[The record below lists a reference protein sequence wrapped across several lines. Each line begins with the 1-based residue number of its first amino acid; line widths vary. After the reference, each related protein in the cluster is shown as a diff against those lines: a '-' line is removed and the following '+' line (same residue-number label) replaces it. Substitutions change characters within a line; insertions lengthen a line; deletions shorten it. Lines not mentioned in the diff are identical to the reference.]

1 MLSISAGSDPGYL
14 TKTVGAGAEHYYL
27 RSIELQGEPPGY
39 WTGDGIADLG
49 LTGEVA
55 NDVFEDLYSHFVDP
69 RKRDEMYARL
79 AAIPHPE
86 GSEEYAQA
94 ERQIRKEAR
103 LGDAPRNYEK
113 AYEKRLERNL
123 AAAQART
130 PGGVLSPEQVKAIEI
145 STRKE
150 SPSAKLYYDLTFSAP
165 KSWSVAHAALQV
177 KAAEARDAG
186 ELATAERFNRQ
197 ADQLWDAWKTG
208 VQAGLEHMQDEAG
221 YTRKGHHGASKD
233 GRTSGEYV
241 KADKFIVAAFAQHT
255 SRQDDPQLH
264 VHAAVLNK
272 VRCVDVDPVT
282 GREREVWRA
291 LDGTGLFRH
300 KQAAGHIAE
309 RVAEQKLER
318 VLGWRVQMRPD
329 GKAREIVGVDQ
340 DLRDAFSSRRTA
352 ITDEVRD
359 VARAYEEKYGVAPSA
374 YTLAR
379 ISEDVSLRQRA
390 AKKHDAVTREQ
401 LLARWEESSKARF
414 RASLADVPE
423 RIADESALHDLHR
436 PAKAFNPEI
445 IQRRAVAAVQEAKP
459 SWTRPD
465 LLVELNRQLPDTLG
479 ALERQEV
486 RDLLNELAD
495 GVLSPTA
502 DNGVVRT
509 KAPALVEVPT
519 ELQRTDG
526 TFKYE
531 PNPATFDRYATE
543 AALRTEGRLA
553 DFAGR
558 RGAPTVPRELVE
570 AVIKRR
576 GLTGRQAEFVRAAAT
591 SGRRVDLLVGPAGA
605 GKSYTLAALTEVWEA
620 HDGRRVIGLASGQ
633 RAAEVLRDEGVEN
646 VANIEMML
654 IANRS
659 IAEGRPVA
667 NAEKYRIPPGAL
679 VIVDEAGMTAN
690 SDMDQVR
697 ALIEAAGAKCVP
709 AGDHHQLTAVGA
721 GGIFA
726 QWVEDAPGVHVL
738 DEVRRFRDTHPV
750 TGEKTPRQWEADAS
764 LRLREGDG
772 EALTPYELHGRFRG
786 GSAEEMTERAY
797 QAWLT
802 DHLAGR
808 KPLLIAQDNE
818 QVAELSARVRADL
831 VRAGKVSEEGVVL
844 RTGREDHGIE
854 TRAGV
859 GDLIQL
865 RRNNR
870 EIQAENGTF
879 AVNRTVAKVTGI
891 SDDGALMVRLEDGA
905 RMHLPASYVKEHV
918 ELAYAATVHGAQGR
932 TVGIC
937 HSLVDESTNREALY
951 VMLTRGEGANYG
963 YVITH
968 RDGDG
973 LKGEEVPH
981 HLAVLDSTLRRSG
994 LEPTATKTIEAELDR
1009 REDLA
1014 VLEPVWSGVKEQDA
1028 EQRFGTALLQA
1039 LGTADYERAASS
1051 EAFGSLMRLAR
1062 HVEEQG
1068 FDAEELLVSTALS
1081 RELESADDVA
1091 KVLHDRLT
1099 KAHGRAE
1106 RAQVKAEEAAQRA
1119 AADEQRRRV
1128 ITALSGQYVGERLA
1142 DELLVVEAELV
1153 EEDLPYAGYGA
1164 AAPHEEDIVEAELLD
1179 DEEPPALASEPS
1191 TGLAV
1196 WEEVVVAELVE
1207 EDLPY
1212 AGYGAA
1218 ARRQEDIVEAE
1229 LLDDEESPEDVLAP
1243 VELADVAAR
1252 PDFSDLLAQ
1261 NEAYLMACGELH
1273 ADQALAVAQRQTEER
1288 EARWEAMDS
1297 YTARTPELDGEVGRF
1312 LQEWAVEMDERTER
1326 LGQRVAEERP
1336 AWAVDRLGP
1345 VPEDPM
1351 ERADWERRAGRV
1363 ERYREAHGYDHDTNP
1378 IGQAPPQG
1386 AVEARADWER
1396 ARRALGVDDREADI
1410 TRASDET
1417 LRQMV
1422 ERAEREEAW
1431 APPYVADAMQKAFTA
1446 ERDFEDQAVQ
1456 LELRAQEQA
1465 DKEVAEHQERVTEA
1479 VYKVQKATGS
1489 NAHRQALAQAMA
1501 LQQVPTLQA
1510 EIDPSELV
1518 EGTLDRAR
1526 TSRGIAETM
1535 GGRARGF
1542 QEVQE
1547 TRERWAE
1554 ETQTVRDEAQL
1565 ARTELERRS
1574 PVEAEV
1580 GEPDDSTAP
1589 VSSTS
1594 ARSVEQQLDEALDQ
1608 ARAAREILQR
1618 RAQERQK
1625 EFERQQPEA
1634 EDLERE
1640 RRDTGLGG
1648 YGTDHERLDQ
1658 EMARF
1663 EREATPSP
1671 TAPEPEPVAVR
1682 APEPP
1687 TPPAPEI
1694 DLDVDM

>member
-39 WTGDGIADLG
+39 WTGDGIASLG
-49 LTGEVA
+49 LSGEVA
-55 NDVFEDLYSHFVDP
+55 NEVFEDLYSDFIDP
-69 RKRDEMYARL
+69 RKRDEMYVRL

-94 ERQIRKEAR
+94 EKKIRKECR

-113 AYEKRLERNL
+113 AYEKRLGKNL
-123 AAAQART
+123 AAAEARA

-150 SPSAKLYYDLTFSAP
+150 APSAKLYYDLTFSAP

-177 KAAEARDAG
+177 KAAGAREAGDLEG
-186 ELATAERFNRQ
+186 AEKFSRQ
-197 ADQLWDAWKTG
+197 ADQLWDCWKSG

-300 KQAAGHIAE
+300 KQAAGHLAE
-309 RVAEQKLER
+309 RVAEQELER

-340 DLRDAFSSRRTA
+340 DLRDSFSSRRTA
-352 ITDEVRD
+352 ITSEVAE
-359 VARAYEEKYGVAPSA
+359 VAKAFEEKYGVAPSA

-390 AKKHDAVTREQ
+390 AKKHDAVTRET
-401 LLARWEESSKARF
+401 LLQRWEASSQARF
-414 RASLADVPE
+414 RESLADVPE
-423 RIADESALHDLHR
+423 RIADESAIHDLHR
-436 PAKAFNPEI
+436 PAKEFDPEV
-445 IQRRAVAAVQEAKP
+445 IQRRAIAAVQEAKP
-459 SWTRPD
+459 TWTRPD

-479 ALERQEV
+479 GLERQQV
-486 RDLLNELAD
+486 RDLLNQLAD
-495 GVLSPTA
+495 DALSPTA
-502 DNGVVRT
+502 DNGVVLT
-509 KAPALVEVPT
+509 KAPALVEVPA

-531 PNPATFDRYATE
+531 PNPDTFDRYATE
-543 AALRTEGRLA
+543 AALGTEGRLA
-553 DFAGR
+553 EFAGK
-558 RGAPTVPRELVE
+558 RGAPTVPSELVE
-570 AVIKRR
+570 DVIQRR
-576 GLTGRQAEFVRAAAT
+576 GLKGRQADFVRAAAT
-591 SGRRVDLLVGPAGA
+591 SGRKVDLLVGPAGA
-605 GKSYTLAALTEVWEA
+605 GKSYTLAALTEVWES
-620 HDGRRVIGLASGQ
+620 HEDRKVIGLASGQ
-633 RAAEVLRDEGVEN
+633 RAAEVLRDEGVAN

-659 IAEGRPVA
+659 IAEGRPIA
-667 NAEKYRIPPGAL
+667 NAEKYRIPAGAL
-679 VIVDEAGMTAN
+679 VIVDEAGMTDN
-690 SDMDQVR
+690 TDMDQVR

-738 DEVRRFRDTHPV
+738 DEVRRFRDTDPV
-750 TGEKTPRQWEADAS
+750 TGEKKTRQWEADAS
-764 LRLREGDG
+764 LQLRKGDSD
-772 EALTPYELHGRFRG
+772 ALAAYELHGRWRG

-802 DHLAGR
+802 DHLDGR
-808 KPLLIAQDNE
+808 NPLLIAQDNA

-831 VRAGKVSEEGVVL
+831 VRAGKVREDGVVL
-844 RTGREDHGIE
+844 RTGREEHGIE
-854 TRAGV
+854 TKAGV

-870 EIQAENGTF
+870 NIKAENGSF

-891 SDDGALMVRLEDGA
+891 SDNGALMVKLEDGSQ
-905 RMHLPASYVKEHV
+905 MHLPATYVKEHV

-932 TVGIC
+932 TVGVC
-937 HSLVDESTNREALY
+937 HSLVDPNSTNREALY
-951 VMLTRGEGANYG
+951 VMLTRGEGANFG

-973 LKGEEVPH
+973 LKEEEIPH
-981 HLAVLDSTLRRSG
+981 HLAVLDSTLQRSG
-994 LEPTATKTIEAELDR
+994 LELTATKTIEAELER
-1009 REDLA
+1009 REHLA

-1028 EQRFGTALLQA
+1028 ETRYGQALLQA
-1039 LGTADYERAASS
+1039 IGGEDYHRAASS

-1068 FDAEELLVSTALS
+1068 FDAENLLIRTARS
-1081 RELESADDVA
+1081 RELETADDVA
-1091 KVLHDRLT
+1091 KVLHDRLN
-1099 KAHGRAE
+1099 KAYNLAE
-1106 RAQVKAEEAAQRA
+1106 RDQVRAEEAEQRA
-1119 AADEQRRRV
+1119 ALAEQEHKV
-1128 ITALSGQYVGERLA
+1128 EDAIEAGQAPVDMAELQRLA
-1142 DELLVVEAELV
+1142 EAAQQGDPHAELMKQTLAVQAGVETLQAGMDPEAVERQETELAAALRAAEEMADANVEQLVGVPDPVEAEANPHF
-1153 EEDLPYAGYGA
+1153 EDLMRQNDAFQG
-1164 AAPHEEDIVEAELLD
+1164 VE
-1179 DEEPPALASEPS
+1179 
-1191 TGLAV
+1191 V
-1196 WEEVVVAELVE
+1196 
-1207 EDLPY
+1207 
-1212 AGYGAA
+1212 
-1218 ARRQEDIVEAE
+1218 
-1229 LLDDEESPEDVLAP
+1229 
-1243 VELADVAAR
+1243 
-1252 PDFSDLLAQ
+1252 
-1261 NEAYLMACGELH
+1261 LH
-1273 ADQALAVAQRQTEER
+1273 AGQDREVARHQAAER

-1297 YTARTPELDGEVGRF
+1297 YTARTPDLHGDRGRF

-1326 LGQRVAEERP
+1326 LGQRVAERQP

-1345 VPEDPM
+1345 VPADPT

-1363 ERYREAHGYDHDTNP
+1363 ERYREAHGYDHEGNA

-1396 ARRALGVDDREADI
+1396 ARRALGVDEKEADVA
-1410 TRASDET
+1410 RASDET
-1417 LRQMV
+1417 LRQMI
-1422 ERAEREEAW
+1422 ERAEREDEW
-1431 APPYVADAMQKAFTA
+1431 APPYVADEMQRSYVAA
-1446 ERDFEDQAVQ
+1446 RDFQDQAVQ
-1456 LELRAQEQA
+1456 MELRAQEQA
-1465 DKEVAEHQERVTEA
+1465 DKEAAEHEERVTQAMYE
-1479 VYKVQKATGS
+1479 VQTATGY
-1489 NAHRQALAQAMA
+1489 NEHQQALAQSMA

-1510 EIDPSELV
+1510 EIDPSDLV
-1518 EGTLDRAR
+1518 KETIDRAR
-1526 TSRGIAETM
+1526 TSRDIAETM
-1535 GGRARGF
+1535 GDRASRY
-1542 QEVQE
+1542 QEVQQA
-1547 TRERWAE
+1547 REAWVE
-1554 ETQTVRDEAQL
+1554 ETQTVRDEADL
-1565 ARTELERRS
+1565 ARTELERRA
-1574 PVEAEV
+1574 PEQPEIEEPEA
-1580 GEPDDSTAP
+1580 PAAP
-1589 VSSTS
+1589 AAPTQ
-1594 ARSVEQQLDEALDQ
+1594 SVEEQLMEAMEQ
-1608 ARAAREILQR
+1608 ARLAQEILQQ
-1618 RAQERQK
+1618 RAQERAQEAERQK
-1625 EFERQQPEA
+1625 EAERQQPQTE
-1634 EDLERE
+1634 ELERE

-1648 YGTDHERLDQ
+1648 YGTDYERLGHELAQAEHD
-1658 EMARF
+1658 A
-1663 EREATPSP
+1663 REAALELEPVKP
-1671 TAPEPEPVAVR
+1671 APESPA
-1682 APEPP
+1682 PP
-1687 TPPAPEI
+1687 TPEI

>member
-55 NDVFEDLYSHFVDP
+55 NDVFEDLYSDFIDP

-94 ERQIRKEAR
+94 EKKIRKECR

-113 AYEKRLERNL
+113 AYEKRLEKNL
-123 AAAQART
+123 AAAEARA

-145 STRKE
+145 NTRKE
-150 SPSAKLYYDLTFSAP
+150 APSAKLYYDLTFSAP

-186 ELATAERFNRQ
+186 DLESAEKFSRQ
-197 ADQLWDAWKTG
+197 ADQLWDCWKAG

-282 GREREVWRA
+282 GQEREVWRA

-300 KQAAGHIAE
+300 KQAAGHLAE
-309 RVAEQKLER
+309 RVAEQELER

-340 DLRDAFSSRRTA
+340 DLRDSFSSRRTA
-352 ITDEVRD
+352 ITAEVAE
-359 VARAYEEKYGVAPSA
+359 VAKAFEEKYGVAPSA

-379 ISEDVSLRQRA
+379 ISEDVSLKQRA

-401 LLARWEESSKARF
+401 LLARWEESSKSRF
-414 RASLADVPE
+414 RESLADVPE
-423 RIADESALHDLHR
+423 RIADESAIHDLHR
-436 PAKAFNPEI
+436 PAKEFDPEV
-445 IQRRAVAAVQEAKP
+445 IQRRAIAAVQEAKP
-459 SWTRPD
+459 TWTRPD

-479 ALERQEV
+479 GLERQQV
-486 RDLLNELAD
+486 RDLLNQLAD
-495 GVLSPTA
+495 DALSPTA
-502 DNGVVRT
+502 DNGVVLT
-509 KAPALVEVPT
+509 KAPALVEIPA

-531 PNPATFDRYATE
+531 PNPDTFDRYATE
-543 AALRTEGRLA
+543 EALRTEGRLA
-553 DFAGR
+553 EFAGK
-558 RGAPTVPRELVE
+558 RGAPTVPSELVE
-570 AVIKRR
+570 EVIQRR
-576 GLTGRQAEFVRAAAT
+576 GLKGRQADFVRAAAT
-591 SGRRVDLLVGPAGA
+591 SGRKVDLLVGPAGA
-605 GKSYTLAALTEVWEA
+605 GKSYTLAALTEVWES
-620 HDGRRVIGLASGQ
+620 HEGRKVIGLASGQ

-659 IAEGRPVA
+659 IAEGRPIA
-667 NAEKYRIPPGAL
+667 NAEKYRIPAGAL
-679 VIVDEAGMTAN
+679 VIVDEAGMTDNA
-690 SDMDQVR
+690 DMDQVR

-738 DEVRRFRDTHPV
+738 DEVRRFRDTDPV
-750 TGEKTPRQWEADAS
+750 TGEKTVRQWEADAS
-764 LRLREGDG
+764 LQLREGDS
-772 EALTPYELHGRFRG
+772 EALAAYELHGRWRG

-802 DHLAGR
+802 DHLDGR
-808 KPLLIAQDNE
+808 NPLLIAQDNA

-831 VRAGKVSEEGVVL
+831 VRAGKVQEDGVVL
-844 RTGREDHGIE
+844 RTGREEHGIE
-854 TRAGV
+854 TKAGV

-870 EIQAENGTF
+870 NITAENGSF
-879 AVNRTVAKVTGI
+879 AVNRTVAEVTGI
-891 SDDGALMVRLEDGA
+891 SDNGALMVKLEDGSQ
-905 RMHLPASYVKEHV
+905 MHLPAAYVKEHV

-932 TVGIC
+932 TVGVC
-937 HSLVDESTNREALY
+937 HSLVDPNSTNREALY
-951 VMLTRGEGANYG
+951 VMLTRGEVENFG

-973 LKGEEVPH
+973 LKEEEIPH
-981 HLAVLDSTLRRSG
+981 HLAVLDSTLQRSG
-994 LEPTATKTIEAELDR
+994 LELTATKTIEAELER
-1009 REDLA
+1009 REHLA

-1028 EQRFGTALLQA
+1028 EKRFGSALLQA
-1039 LGTADYERAASS
+1039 IGTEDYERCASS
-1051 EAFGSLMRLAR
+1051 EAFGSLLRLAR

-1068 FDAEELLVSTALS
+1068 FDAEDLLVRTARS
-1081 RELESADDVA
+1081 RELETADDVA
-1091 KVLHDRLT
+1091 KVLHDRLN
-1099 KAHGRAE
+1099 KAYNLAE
-1106 RAQVKAEEAAQRA
+1106 RDQVRAEEAEQRA
-1119 AADEQRRRV
+1119 ALAEQERKV
-1128 ITALSGQYVGERLA
+1128 EDAVEAGQAPVDPEELQRLA
-1142 DELLVVEAELV
+1142 EAAQQGDPHTELLRQTLATQAGVETLQVGPDPEAVERQEAELAAALRAAEEMTDADV
-1153 EEDLPYAGYGA
+1153 EQLVDAPEPVEPEVHPHFEDLMRQNDAYAQN
-1164 AAPHEEDIVEAELLD
+1164 VEVLHAGQD
-1179 DEEPPALASEPS
+1179 Q
-1191 TGLAV
+1191 
-1196 WEEVVVAELVE
+1196 EV
-1207 EDLPY
+1207 
-1212 AGYGAA
+1212 
-1218 ARRQEDIVEAE
+1218 ARRQA
-1229 LLDDEESPEDVLAP
+1229 
-1243 VELADVAAR
+1243 
-1252 PDFSDLLAQ
+1252 
-1261 NEAYLMACGELH
+1261 
-1273 ADQALAVAQRQTEER
+1273 EER

-1297 YTARTPELDGEVGRF
+1297 YTARTPDLDGDLGRF

-1326 LGQRVAEERP
+1326 LGQRVAEQQP
-1336 AWAVDRLGP
+1336 AWAIERLGP
-1345 VPEDPM
+1345 VPEDPT

-1363 ERYREAHGYDHDTNP
+1363 ERYREAHGYDHETNA

-1386 AVEARADWER
+1386 SVEARADWER
-1396 ARRALGVDDREADI
+1396 ARRALGVDEKEADI
-1410 TRASDET
+1410 ARASDET
-1417 LRQMV
+1417 LRQMI
-1422 ERAEREEAW
+1422 ERAEREEEW
-1431 APPYVADAMQKAFTA
+1431 APPYVADEMQKAFTA
-1446 ERDFEDQAVQ
+1446 ARDFKDQAVQ
-1456 LELRAQEQA
+1456 MELRAQEQA
-1465 DKEVAEHQERVTEA
+1465 EKEAAEHEERVTQAMHEA
-1479 VYKVQKATGS
+1479 QTATGY
-1489 NAHRQALAQAMA
+1489 NEHQQALAQSMA

-1510 EIDPSELV
+1510 EIDPSDLV
-1518 EGTLDRAR
+1518 KETLDRAQ
-1526 TSRGIAETM
+1526 TSRDIAETM
-1535 GGRARGF
+1535 GDRASRY
-1542 QEVQE
+1542 QEVQQV
-1547 TRERWAE
+1547 REAWVE
-1554 ETQTVRDEAQL
+1554 ETQTVRDEADL
-1565 ARTELERRS
+1565 ARTELERRA
-1574 PVEAEV
+1574 PEQPEVE
-1580 GEPDDSTAP
+1580 EPETPTAP
-1589 VSSTS
+1589 AAPAAPTQ
-1594 ARSVEQQLDEALDQ
+1594 SVEQQLLEAMEQ
-1608 ARAAREILQR
+1608 ARIAQEILQQ
-1618 RAQERQK
+1618 RAQEREQEAERQK
-1625 EFERQQPEA
+1625 EAERQQPQA
-1634 EDLERE
+1634 EEVERE

-1648 YGTDHERLDQ
+1648 YGTDYERLGQ
-1658 EMARF
+1658 ELARA
-1663 EREATPSP
+1663 ERDATPEP
-1671 TAPEPEPVAVR
+1671 AAPEPEPVAAP

-1687 TPPAPEI
+1687 APPTPEI

>member
-39 WTGDGIADLG
+39 WTGGGIADLG

-55 NDVFEDLYSHFVDP
+55 NDVFEDLFSDFIDP
-69 RKRDEMYARL
+69 RKRGEMYARL

-94 ERQIRKEAR
+94 EKKIRKECR

-113 AYEKRLERNL
+113 AYEKRLEKNL
-123 AAAQART
+123 AAAEARA
-130 PGGVLSPEQVKAIEI
+130 PGGALSPEQVKAIEI
-145 STRKE
+145 NTRKE
-150 SPSAKLYYDLTFSAP
+150 APSAKLYYDLTFSAP

-177 KAAEARDAG
+177 KAAEAREAG
-186 ELATAERFNRQ
+186 DMETAQEFSRK
-197 ADQLWDAWKTG
+197 ADQLWDCWKAG

-241 KADKFIVAAFAQHT
+241 KADQFIVAAFAQHT

-300 KQAAGHIAE
+300 KQAAGHLAE
-309 RVAEQKLER
+309 RVAEQELER

-340 DLRDAFSSRRTA
+340 DLRDSFSGRRTA
-352 ITDEVRD
+352 ITAEVAE
-359 VARAYEEKYGVAPSA
+359 VAKAFEEKYGVAPSA

-390 AKKHDAVTREQ
+390 AKKHDAVTRET
-401 LLARWEESSKARF
+401 LLQRWEASSQARF
-414 RASLADVPE
+414 RESLADVPE
-423 RIADESALHDLHR
+423 RIAEESAIHDLHR
-436 PAKAFNPEI
+436 PAKEFDPEV
-445 IQRRAVAAVQEAKP
+445 IQRRAIAAVQEAKP
-459 SWTRPD
+459 TWTRPD

-479 ALERQEV
+479 GLERQQV
-486 RDLLNELAD
+486 RDLLNQLAD
-495 GVLSPTA
+495 DALSPTA
-502 DNGVVRT
+502 DNGVVLT
-509 KAPALVEVPT
+509 KAPALVEIPA

-531 PNPATFDRYATE
+531 PNPDTFDRYATE
-543 AALRTEGRLA
+543 EALRTEGRLSE
-553 DFAGR
+553 FAGK
-558 RGAPTVPRELVE
+558 RGAPTVPSELVE
-570 AVIKRR
+570 EVIQRR
-576 GLTGRQAEFVRAAAT
+576 GLKGRQADFVRAAAT
-591 SGRRVDLLVGPAGA
+591 SGRKVDLLVGPAGA
-605 GKSYTLAALTEVWEA
+605 GKSYTLAALTEVWESYE
-620 HDGRRVIGLASGQ
+620 GRKVIGLASGQ

-659 IAEGRPVA
+659 IAEGRPIA
-667 NAEKYRIPPGAL
+667 NAERYRIPAGAL
-679 VIVDEAGMTAN
+679 VIVDEAGMTDNA
-690 SDMDQVR
+690 DMDQVR

-738 DEVRRFRDTHPV
+738 DEVRRFRDTDPV
-750 TGEKTPRQWEADAS
+750 TGEKKTRQWEAAAS
-764 LRLREGDG
+764 LQLREGDS
-772 EALTPYELHGRFRG
+772 EALTAYELHGRFRG

-831 VRAGKVSEEGVVL
+831 VRAGKVSEDGVVL
-844 RTGREDHGIE
+844 RTGREEHGIE
-854 TRAGV
+854 TKAGV

-870 EIQAENGTF
+870 NIKAENGSF
-879 AVNRTVAKVTGI
+879 AVNRTVAEVTGI
-891 SDDGALMVRLEDGA
+891 SDNGALMVRLEDGSQ
-905 RMHLPASYVKEHV
+905 MHLPAGYVKEHV

-932 TVGIC
+932 TVGVC
-937 HSLVDESTNREALY
+937 HSLVDESTSREALY

-973 LKGEEVPH
+973 LKKEEVPH
-981 HLAVLDSTLRRSG
+981 HLAQLDAALRRTG
-994 LEPTATKTIEAELDR
+994 LELTATKTIEAELER
-1009 REDLA
+1009 REHLS

-1028 EQRFGTALLQA
+1028 EKRFGTALLQA
-1039 LGTADYERAASS
+1039 IGTEDYERCASS
-1051 EAFGSLMRLAR
+1051 EAFGSLLRLAR

-1068 FDAEELLVSTALS
+1068 FDAEDLLVRTARS

-1091 KVLHDRLT
+1091 KVLHDRLN
-1099 KAHGRAE
+1099 KAYNLAERDQVRAE
-1106 RAQVKAEEAAQRA
+1106 QAEQRA
-1119 AADEQRRRV
+1119 ALAEQERTV
-1128 ITALSGQYVGERLA
+1128 ENAVEAGQAAPVDPEELQQLAETARQGDPYAELMKQALATQAGVETLQAGTAPEAVERQ
-1142 DELLVVEAELV
+1142 EAELAAALLAAEEMTDADV
-1153 EEDLPYAGYGA
+1153 EQLIDAPAAEPSAVETHPHFEDLMRQNDAFA
-1164 AAPHEEDIVEAELLD
+1164 KNVE
-1179 DEEPPALASEPS
+1179 
-1191 TGLAV
+1191 V
-1196 WEEVVVAELVE
+1196 
-1207 EDLPY
+1207 
-1212 AGYGAA
+1212 
-1218 ARRQEDIVEAE
+1218 
-1229 LLDDEESPEDVLAP
+1229 
-1243 VELADVAAR
+1243 
-1252 PDFSDLLAQ
+1252 
-1261 NEAYLMACGELH
+1261 LH
-1273 ADQALAVAQRQTEER
+1273 AGQDREVARLQAEER

-1297 YTARTPELDGEVGRF
+1297 YTARTPDHLDGDLGRF
-1312 LQEWAVEMDERTER
+1312 LKEWAVEMDQRTER
-1326 LGQRVAEERP
+1326 LGQRVAEQQP

-1345 VPEDPM
+1345 VPEDPT

-1363 ERYREAHGYDHDTNP
+1363 ERYREAHGYDHETSA

-1396 ARRALGVDDREADI
+1396 ARRALGVDEKEADI
-1410 TRASDET
+1410 VRASDET
-1417 LRQMV
+1417 LRQMI
-1422 ERAEREEAW
+1422 ERAEREEQW
-1431 APPYVADAMQKAFTA
+1431 APPYVADEMQRAFTA
-1446 ERDFEDQAVQ
+1446 ARDFEDQALQ
-1456 LELRAQEQA
+1456 MELRAQEQA
-1465 DKEVAEHQERVTEA
+1465 EKEAAEHAGRVTEA
-1479 VYKVQKATGS
+1479 VHTVNTAGGVAQW
-1489 NAHRQALAQAMA
+1489 QALQQAMA

-1510 EIDPSELV
+1510 EVDPSDLV
-1518 EGTLDRAR
+1518 KETLDRAE
-1526 TSRGIAETM
+1526 TSRAIAETM
-1535 GGRARGF
+1535 GDRASRY
-1542 QEVQE
+1542 QEVQQV
-1547 TRERWAE
+1547 REAWVE
-1554 ETQTVRDEAQL
+1554 ETQTVRDEADL
-1565 ARTELERRS
+1565 ARAELERRA
-1574 PVEAEV
+1574 PEQPEAE
-1580 GEPDDSTAP
+1580 EPETTPGTAAP
-1589 VSSTS
+1589 
-1594 ARSVEQQLDEALDQ
+1594 AAPAQSVEQQLLEAMEQ
-1608 ARAAREILQR
+1608 ARMAQEILQQ
-1618 RAQERQK
+1618 RAREREQEAQRQK
-1625 EFERQQPEA
+1625 EAERQQPQA
-1634 EDLERE
+1634 EEVERE

-1648 YGTDHERLDQ
+1648 YGTDYERLGQ
-1658 EMARF
+1658 ELARDDLD
-1663 EREATPSP
+1663 AVPAP
-1671 TAPEPEPVAVR
+1671 TVPEPEPVTASVS
-1682 APEPP
+1682 
-1687 TPPAPEI
+1687 EI